1 MKIVHRVELETPELE
16 KLAEIINKVIEI
28 SASTAYTE
36 VEKETALNAIREQAG
51 LMNSNLAS
59 MAFTLGYNAGRGN
72 ANEKDLEMYS

>member
-1 MKIVHRVELETPELE
+1 MKIVHRIEFETHELE
-16 KLAEIINKVIEI
+16 KQTEMLNKIIEI

-36 VEKETALNAIREQAG
+36 VEKETALNSIREQIS
-51 LMNSNLAS
+51 LMNSS

>member
-1 MKIVHRVELETPELE
+1 MKIVHRIEFETHELE
-16 KLAEIINKVIEI
+16 KQAEMLNKIIEI

-36 VEKETALNAIREQAG
+36 VEKETALNSIREQIS
-51 LMNSNLAS
+51 LMNSSMAS